1 MKSIVIDLDHTICIP
16 NLDMPDTYHR
26 YAKAKPVTEIIDKM
40 KELKYN
46 GFKIVIATSR
56 RMVTHN
62 GDINKI
68 IEDVGQVTTD
78 WLKEHDVPYDELIWG
93 KPYSSTYY
101 VDDKAM
107 TPSSFLEWDIE

>member
-40 KELKYN
+40 KDLKYN

-56 RMVTHN
+56 RMVTHS

-68 IEDVGQVTTD
+68 IEDVGQVTTER
-78 WLKEHDVPYDELIWG
+78 LKEHDVPYDELIWG

>member
-26 YAKAKPVTEIIDKM
+26 YAKAKPVKEIIDKM
-40 KELKYN
+40 KDLKYN

-56 RMVTHN
+56 RMVTN
-62 GDINKI
+62 SVDINKI